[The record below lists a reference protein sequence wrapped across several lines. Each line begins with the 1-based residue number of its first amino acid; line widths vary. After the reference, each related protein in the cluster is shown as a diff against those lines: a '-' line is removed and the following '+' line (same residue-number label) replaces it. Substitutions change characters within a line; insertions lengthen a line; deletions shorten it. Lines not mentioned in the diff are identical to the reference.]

1 MTATQTVL
9 GIVIVLVLVGLSGF
23 YGWRGW
29 ETLRRL
35 RPANEMGPG
44 EYRYLRNQA
53 WRRLTG
59 SALMLLL
66 AGLFIGVFFLEG
78 PASQLVELAEDAQ
91 AGSEPMDPTQRAF
104 WKFYIA
110 YVIILLLV
118 LLALIGV
125 AGFELYAIRRFGLQ
139 NYKRIQSE
147 RRAMIARE
155 VARLRSRRNGPI
167 S

>member
-1 MTATQTVL
+1 
-9 GIVIVLVLVGLSGF
+9 
-23 YGWRGW
+23 
-29 ETLRRL
+29 
-35 RPANEMGPG
+35 
-44 EYRYLRNQA
+44 
-53 WRRLTG
+53 
-59 SALMLLL
+59 MLLL

-155 VARLRSRRNGPI
+155 VARLRSRRNGVHLVRIVARLRIVAADLQVCRGQIPADLEVRRHT
-167 S
+167 